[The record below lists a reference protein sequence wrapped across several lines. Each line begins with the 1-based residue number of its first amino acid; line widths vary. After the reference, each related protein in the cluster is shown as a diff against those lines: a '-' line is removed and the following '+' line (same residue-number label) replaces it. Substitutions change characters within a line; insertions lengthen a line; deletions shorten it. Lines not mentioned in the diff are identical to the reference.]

1 MADVKEAYTSTKKI
15 YDDILT
21 QNKWWSKLYIKIF
34 WGGIDDREIAKAVL
48 DYIPNDF
55 SGSLLDVP
63 VGTAI
68 FTKEKYEEL
77 NLARIYGI
85 DYSSDML
92 EQAKYR
98 LEGLNNVKLIQGDVS
113 NLEFDDSSFDVVLC
127 MNGLHVFSDKEK
139 AYSEIYRVLKSGG
152 LFIACLYVRGEY
164 KLTDFVVSNILSKKG
179 WFTAPFDNKNEL
191 EDRLNV
197 VYSETEIVY
206 DKAMAYFC
214 CVK

>member
-1 MADVKEAYTSTKKI
+1 MADVKEAYNSTKNI

-34 WGGIDDREIAKAVL
+34 WGGVDDNEIAKAVL

-55 SGSLLDVP
+55 RGSLLDIP

-68 FTKEKYEEL
+68 FTDTKYKELKS
-77 NLARIYGI
+77 ARIYGV

-98 LEGLNNVKLIQGDVS
+98 LGGQKNIKLIQGDVS
-113 NLEFDDSSFDVVLC
+113 NLEFDDSSFDIVLC
-127 MNGLHVFSDKEK
+127 MNGLHVFPDKDK
-139 AYSEIYRVLKSGG
+139 AYSEIYRVLKPGG
-152 LFIACLYVRGEY
+152 SFIACLYVSGEY
-164 KLTDFVVSNILSKKG
+164 KLTDFVVNNILSKKG
-179 WFTAPFDNKNEL
+179 WFTGPFDNKSEL
-191 EDRLNV
+191 EDRLNA

-206 DKAMAYFC
+206 DKAMAYFR